1 MSLALYWDTEI
12 KMHTQVYVALGLKLF
27 LICKKVHTVTTQCGG
42 SMCSLLMV
50 ALMGLIDPDW
60 NDHRKL
66 VNQTQLGESLRQRD
80 QR

>member
-1 MSLALYWDTEI
+1 
-12 KMHTQVYVALGLKLF
+12 MHAQVYVALGLKLF

-66 VNQTQLGESLRQRD
+66 VN
-80 QR
+80 